1 MLVVVLVVGISDDV
15 MKSLCHARD
24 SLLQFAMLL
33 SKKKVHLI
41 KCGWDAVI
49 KGMLGGVKCNVKCE
63 DVVFIQVTL
72 VVAFVHA

>member
-1 MLVVVLVVGISDDV
+1 VLVVGISDDV

-49 KGMLGGVKCNVKCE
+49 KGMLGGVMCNV
-63 DVVFIQVTL
+63 VVNQVTIPL
-72 VVAFVHA
+72 LLHLSMRMVVPRT